1 MAQDLKRTNEVKIAG
16 RLDQQQVTA
25 TFSKQVLKIN
35 AKDTKDNQWKE
46 AEIEVYI
53 KPDLTA
59 QTGAAIGDTILLEG
73 WLAFNFWNGRSF
85 PRIVATSV
93 QVLEK
98 AGAQQQPQTQQQF
111 NQPQMVAA
119 NPAQAQVAPSNP
131 SNLTA
136 PNGPTIP
143 TIPNVPM

>member
-16 RLDQQQVTA
+16 RLDQQQITA

-53 KPDLTA
+53 KPDLVA

-85 PRIVATSV
+85 PRIVATNV

-98 AGAQQQPQTQQQF
+98 AGAQQQAQAQAQTQSQQVQQNPQF
-111 NQPQMVAA
+111 NQPQVAGEAPVA
-119 NPAQAQVAPSNP
+119 N
-131 SNLTA
+131 
-136 PNGPTIP
+136 NGPMVPNIP
-143 TIPNVPM
+143 DVPPMP